1 MNISPPVGPGN
12 AQVMNRFALTKR
24 LVATLKDEAVIG
36 GIGNTNFDLWSA
48 GHRPQNFYM
57 LGSMGL
63 ACPIALGVALAQ
75 PQRRCIALEGDGSLL
90 MQIGCLATIAMLK
103 PKNLAIVVMDNRS
116 YQITGGQPT
125 ATASGTDLVTMARGA
140 GLALSAWAA
149 DEEMFD
155 EMFARA
161 LTEDG
166 PWLIAVRIDDKPGVG
181 ATERDP
187 VLITDRFMRG
197 LGTKG

>member
-1 MNISPPVGPGN
+1 
-12 AQVMNRFALTKR
+12 
-24 LVATLKDEAVIG
+24 
-36 GIGNTNFDLWSA
+36 
-48 GHRPQNFYM
+48 
-57 LGSMGL
+57 
-63 ACPIALGVALAQ
+63 
-75 PQRRCIALEGDGSLL
+75 
-90 MQIGCLATIAMLK
+90 
-103 PKNLAIVVMDNRS
+103 
-116 YQITGGQPT
+116 
-125 ATASGTDLVTMARGA
+125 MARGA